1 MTSARIGAFFFLLW
15 GLLHI
20 VGGGAILAA
29 LGDGP
34 AAGYA
39 MYEKASGNYP
49 PAAGGIL
56 GYAAFSIFWTG
67 LLVTIVAVAMNWRN
81 RPLGA
86 WVNIALA
93 GGADIGLVLYLMI
106 PGYVALSS
114 GMMGISLF
122 VLGAG
127 FSLAGLAARNR
138 T

>member
-1 MTSARIGAFFFLLW
+1 
-15 GLLHI
+15 
-20 VGGGAILAA
+20 
-29 LGDGP
+29 
-34 AAGYA
+34 
-39 MYEKASGNYP
+39 MYQNASGDYP

-67 LLVTIVAVAMNWRN
+67 LLVSIVAVAVNWHN

-86 WVNIALA
+86 WLNIALA
-93 GGADIGLVLYLMI
+93 GGADIGLVLYLMF

-127 FSLAGLAARNR
+127 FSLAGLAKARA
-138 T
+138 